1 MNASDYLQR
10 STLYRKLI
18 HGPYGEFARVYAGRL
33 SDEGFGRQCTWRSLR
48 GLAYKDADDARRRIG
63 AFIDTVY
70 NTQRLHSALHYLTPE
85 EYEQKHSGG
94 RQMEKAA

>member
-1 MNASDYLQR
+1 M
-10 STLYRKLI
+10 
-18 HGPYGEFARVYAGRL
+18 
-33 SDEGFGRQCTWRSLR
+33 
-48 GLAYKDADDARRRIG
+48 G